1 MSWSPLEIVG
11 LGVLGLLAGAVNA
24 VAGGGSLLTFPALIA
39 FGLPPLT
46 ANLSNTVAQ
55 CPGYL
60 AIAHGYR
67 PELAGQSHRIREFL
81 PAVLIGAVVGVVLL
95 EIGSASTFRVVVP
108 ALILIG
114 CVLLLLQTRLRQALA
129 QRRGDDDG
137 RRPRLGVSVGIAVA
151 CAYAAYFGA
160 AAGVL
165 LLAVLGI
172 FIVEELQR
180 LNALS
185 RLFILIVNM
194 LAAVLFVILGPVSW
208 VVIVVLAPTTIIG
221 GRVGVAIVR
230 RLGAETLRAVIAVVG
245 LAAAGYLI
253 ATYW

>member
-1 MSWSPLEIVG
+1 MSFSPLEIVA
-11 LGVLGLLAGAVNA
+11 LGALGLCAGAVNA

-60 AIAHGYR
+60 AIVHGYQ
-67 PELAGQSHRIREFL
+67 PELQGQSHRIRAL
-81 PAVLIGAVVGVVLL
+81 APAAMIGAAAGVTLL
-95 EIGSASTFRVVVP
+95 EVGSASTFKVIAP
-108 ALILIG
+108 ALILVA
-114 CVLLLLQTRLRQALA
+114 CVLLLTQERLREAILRRRERGGRHSPLQVGLA
-129 QRRGDDDG
+129 
-137 RRPRLGVSVGIAVA
+137 VGIA

-172 FIVEELQR
+172 FIVDELQR
-180 LNALS
+180 LNALN
-185 RLFILIVNM
+185 RFFILIVNV
-194 LAAVLFVILGPVSW
+194 LAAVLFVILGPVNW
-208 VVIVVLAPTTIIG
+208 TVIAVLAPTTMIG
-221 GRVGVAIVR
+221 GRTGVSVVR
-230 RLGAETLRAVIAVVG
+230 RLGAETLRAAVAIVG

-253 ATYW
+253 ATSW